1 MIKKYQKKGMF
12 DIPSIFSPTNYK
24 DNKDLT
30 LPKKPSLFTTPNFE
44 ADYDPNQTLD
54 TPQKQVALGSSL
66 NTSNPN
72 FATGVEQNPL
82 TATGVNSGNR
92 EAMGA
97 SITGGGNSPFKLKT
111 SFDDLTKGVKGD
123 GIKSTE
129 LLQMGLPYLLDA
141 FMKPKGANLK
151 RTQDV
156 INPATGL
163 PYETINQV
171 EQGVNRSLVGA
182 SRNKSTDILTNAV
195 NMNMV
200 QSNANQQLQ
209 GLYTKNAEQY
219 LGDKRRMIG
228 EINKNKDAN
237 DDFYNKAEMMR
248 AEADAQNINNKK
260 MMFTNTANQLGQI
273 QAQNQA
279 SKNAKKEALLPMY
292 QKMAQQQFEKQ
303 YGNEIQ
309 EGVNAANEIQR
320 LQGEVAAFKQL
331 DASTQD
337 KTNPAY
343 LEAKKKAELAESTL
357 TTQKNKYEQAINR
370 RNQLQGQFDNA
381 LNQQFIKQIKGEKGL
396 LFKKGGSLSVEERKN
411 LKEHEYSLK
420 EKLNKVKEQAKQAS
434 ERVKELKKQEIEF
447 RKELAKNHSNN
458 SKIIANFYKSNKK

>member
-1 MIKKYQKKGMF
+1 
-12 DIPSIFSPTNYK
+12 
-24 DNKDLT
+24 
-30 LPKKPSLFTTPNFE
+30 
-44 ADYDPNQTLD
+44 
-54 TPQKQVALGSSL
+54 
-66 NTSNPN
+66 
-72 FATGVEQNPL
+72 
-82 TATGVNSGNR
+82 
-92 EAMGA
+92 
-97 SITGGGNSPFKLKT
+97 
-111 SFDDLTKGVKGD
+111 
-123 GIKSTE
+123 
-129 LLQMGLPYLLDA
+129 
-141 FMKPKGANLK
+141 
-151 RTQDV
+151 
-156 INPATGL
+156 
-163 PYETINQV
+163 
-171 EQGVNRSLVGA
+171 
-182 SRNKSTDILTNAV
+182 
-195 NMNMV
+195 
-200 QSNANQQLQ
+200 
-209 GLYTKNAEQY
+209 
-219 LGDKRRMIG
+219 
-228 EINKNKDAN
+228 
-237 DDFYNKAEMMR
+237 
-248 AEADAQNINNKK
+248 
-260 MMFTNTANQLGQI
+260 MFTNTANQLGQI